1 MFAPLLNAIRAD
13 IDQQIDWAKLEVRRQ
28 SRHAL
33 LIGVFAGMATLAVL
47 GAIIVGLIALYF
59 WLTTQTDPFIALA
72 TIGGSLLLLALMLFV
87 LVFVW
92 RRPRITARPQLQ
104 VTRPTA
110 LFGTLRHGRHDKLVA
125 SSDQMLEL
133 AASTVR
139 HGSRSALSGT
149 LVLAAIMGLIV
160 GRRL

>member
-1 MFAPLLNAIRAD
+1 MFAPLLNGIRAD

-28 SRHAL
+28 TRYAV
-33 LIGVFAGMATLAVL
+33 LIGVFTGIATLAAL
-47 GAIIVGLIALYF
+47 GAIIIGLIALYF

-72 TIGGSLLLLALMLFV
+72 TIGGSLLLLALMLSV

-92 RRPRITARPQLQ
+92 RRPRITSRPHLQ
-104 VTRPTA
+104 ITRPTA
-110 LFGTLRHGRHDKLVA
+110 LFGTLTQGSYGKLAA
-125 SSDQMLEL
+125 SSDQMLQL

-139 HGSRSALSGT
+139 HGSRSAVFGT
-149 LVLAAIMGLIV
+149 LALAAIMGLII